1 MWLICYWFQ
10 PQDQS
15 RSKKVDSVELPPKMK
30 AEVKAEV
37 KQESKTVTN
46 GATASKVSE
55 YVYAAT
61 SPK

>member
-37 KQESKTVTN
+37 NGAN

>member
-1 MWLICYWFQ
+1 M
-10 PQDQS
+10 
-15 RSKKVDSVELPPKMK
+15 DSVELPPKMK

-55 YVYAAT
+55 YVYAAA